1 MDFFYKVR
9 WLNGPLAGRELDLPT
24 GDTRLGGEDPD
35 IALPLEEGVST
46 VLTVTEEGV
55 TLSPPVP
62 VWVDGAVWDC
72 TQTLPLEKVID
83 LAGQMLLLGKPET
96 QLTSPPLPTRYV
108 AKSETKKVFSWPM
121 WAALGLLLLAG
132 SVIGGG
138 VLFHSEKS
146 PEPFDAAHWLKQTVK
161 DLELNG
167 LEAEID
173 AHGTVRLSGLVESS
187 QSLKD
192 LHRQLQQRGFNFH
205 DDSMGADTLRQRVR
219 QLLILNGYQG
229 AEVTSGKTPG
239 SVEIHGAIK
248 SDAAWQRTT
257 MRLHEIKLLKKWVVV
272 NDQAELFQRLVDA
285 LHNNALMEGL
295 SISKVGKEFMVSGEK
310 DAKSI
315 AKITQIINDFNSQD
329 KVSLKAHYQNIPTA
343 VQAEHIL
350 PSAIIS
356 VGGNK
361 KSVYLQLANSMRLQQ
376 GAVLPSGFKIYSIT
390 HRTVTFIREQQ
401 VISVPLNF

>member
-9 WLNGPLAGRELDLPT
+9 WLNGPLAGRELDLPA

-62 VWVDGAVWDC
+62 VWVDGVVWDC
-72 TQTLPLEKVID
+72 TQMLPLEQVID
-83 LAGQMLLLGKPET
+83 LAGQMLLLGKPAT
-96 QLTSPPLPTRYV
+96 QLTSPPLPTRCV
-108 AKSETKKVFSWPM
+108 AKSESKKVFSWPM

-138 VLFHSEKS
+138 LLFHSEKP

-161 DLELNG
+161 NLELNG

-173 AHGTVRLSGLVESS
+173 AQGTVRLSGLVESS

-192 LHRQLQQRGFNFH
+192 LHRQLQLRGFNFH

-219 QLLILNGYQG
+219 QVLILNGYQG
-229 AEVTSGKTPG
+229 AEVKSGKTPG

-248 SDAAWQRTT
+248 SDGTWQRTT
-257 MRLHEIKLLKKWVVV
+257 MRLHEIKLLKKWVVI
-272 NDQAELFQRLVDA
+272 NDQAELFQRLVDE

-329 KVSLKAHYQNIPTA
+329 RVSLKAHYQNIPTA

-390 HRTVTFIREQQ
+390 HRTVTFIRGQQ

>member
-1 MDFFYKVR
+1 
-9 WLNGPLAGRELDLPT
+9 
-24 GDTRLGGEDPD
+24 
-35 IALPLEEGVST
+35 
-46 VLTVTEEGV
+46 
-55 TLSPPVP
+55 
-62 VWVDGAVWDC
+62 
-72 TQTLPLEKVID
+72 
-83 LAGQMLLLGKPET
+83 
-96 QLTSPPLPTRYV
+96 
-108 AKSETKKVFSWPM
+108 
-121 WAALGLLLLAG
+121 
-132 SVIGGG
+132 VIGGG
-138 VLFHSEKS
+138 LLFHSEKP

-161 DLELNG
+161 NLELNG

-173 AHGTVRLSGLVESS
+173 AQGTVKLSGLVESS

-192 LHRQLQQRGFNFH
+192 LHRQLQLRGFNFH
-205 DDSMGADTLRQRVR
+205 DDSMGTDTLRQRVR

-229 AEVTSGKTPG
+229 AEVKSGKTPG

-248 SDAAWQRTT
+248 SDATWQRTT

-329 KVSLKAHYQNIPTA
+329 RISLKAHYQNIPTA

-390 HRTVTFIREQQ
+390 HRTVTFIRGQQ